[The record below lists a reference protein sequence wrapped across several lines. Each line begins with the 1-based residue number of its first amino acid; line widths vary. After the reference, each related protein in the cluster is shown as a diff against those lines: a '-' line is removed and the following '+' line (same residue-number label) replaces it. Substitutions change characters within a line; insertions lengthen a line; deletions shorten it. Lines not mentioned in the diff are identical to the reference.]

1 LLGWLFLQAGLCG
14 GALRAVGISREQPWV
29 VLFLATF
36 LGGAALLDRVSGRAS
51 LPPSPRSD
59 SAAIL
64 GLVLAMAAP
73 MVCAAAMTGRLAGVA
88 LAVGMPVA
96 ALAAVGAAAV
106 ARYLRY
112 PLALWVGLA
121 LASGFI
127 QVPTGI
133 SDASWLAVLGC
144 SAPGFAIAAMSVAG
158 GGAEERPPGRWVA
171 AAAAAGAT
179 VAAAR
184 VWLALALRFDRDDG
198 DATGV
203 FVFAGLLVFPLLA
216 PALIERCL
224 GSTVSDAD
232 G

>member
-1 LLGWLFLQAGLCG
+1 MGWLFLQAGLCG
-14 GALRAVGISREQPWV
+14 GALRAVGISKEQPWIM
-29 VLFLATF
+29 LFLASF

-51 LPPSPRSD
+51 LPPGPRSD
-59 SAAIL
+59 SAAVL
-64 GLVLAMAAP
+64 VLVLAMAAP
-73 MVCAAAMTGRLAGVA
+73 MACAAAMTGRLAGVA
-88 LAVGMPVA
+88 LVVGMPIA

-106 ARYLRY
+106 ARHLRY

-127 QVPTGI
+127 QVPTGL

-158 GGAEERPPGRWVA
+158 GWSQDGASGRWVA
-171 AAAAAGAT
+171 SAAAAGAT

-184 VWLALALRFDRDDG
+184 VWVALALRFDRDDG

-203 FVFAGLLVFPLLA
+203 VVFAGLLVFPLLA